1 MVRILFFASLRDV
14 VGKSELEM
22 SVDSKTSVR
31 FLFQKLQ
38 EQFPNLSK
46 YERVL
51 LVAVNQVYATLDS
64 EVSPGDEIAFF
75 PPVSGGLA

>member
-14 VGKSELEM
+14 VGKSELELEI
-22 SVDSKTSVR
+22 DSKTSVR
-31 FLFQKLQ
+31 SLFQILQ
-38 EQFPNLSK
+38 EQFPILSK

>member
-14 VGKSELEM
+14 VGKSELEIDI
-22 SVDSKTSVR
+22 DSKTSVR
-31 FLFQKLQ
+31 SLFQKLQ

-51 LVAVNQVYATLDS
+51 LVAVNQVYASLDS

>member
-14 VGKSELEM
+14 VGKSELELEI
-22 SVDSKTSVR
+22 DSKTSVR
-31 FLFQKLQ
+31 SLFQILQ
-38 EQFPNLSK
+38 EQFPILSK

-75 PPVSGGLA
+75 PPVSGGLE

>member
-14 VGKSELEM
+14 VGKPELEM
-22 SVDSKTSVR
+22 EIDSKTSVR
-31 FLFQKLQ
+31 SLFQKLQ

-46 YERVL
+46 YERFL

-64 EVSPGDEIAFF
+64 EVSPGDEIALF

>member
-1 MVRILFFASLRDV
+1 MKILFFASLRDV
-14 VGKSELEM
+14 VGKPELEM
-22 SVDSKTSVR
+22 DIDSKTSVR

-38 EQFPNLSK
+38 EQFPNISK

>member
-14 VGKSELEM
+14 VGKPELEM
-22 SVDSKTSVR
+22 EIDSKTSVR
-31 FLFQKLQ
+31 SLFQKLQ

-46 YERVL
+46 YERFL